1 MNIALDLL
9 VLFVLGGCLYG
20 GIRHGFIKSVFGFFA
35 NLIALGAAFFLSAP
49 AGEFLC
55 EKWIGPAFEKGA
67 VEQVARLTGEQAASA
82 AEAPVEKLLEGPQGL
97 LDSFLKGV
105 SATAEQIKAAF
116 ASGGDLAAARENAV
130 RAVAQPAAET
140 VSRILAFVVL
150 FVLVLLLLS
159 LVSKLLSGICSLPGL
174 RALNTLLGG
183 VFGALKG
190 VLFVFVLCSVLSF
203 AMPSMGGLGP
213 FAVSQQTVDD
223 TLLFGVFYENNF
235 LPNGDPGE
243 RNG

>member
-9 VLFVLGGCLYG
+9 VLIVIVGCLYG
-20 GIRHGFIKSVFGFFA
+20 GVRSGFVQSVFGFFA
-35 NLIALGAAFFLSAP
+35 NLIALGVAFFLSAP
-49 AGEFLC
+49 VGGFLC

-67 VEQVARLTGEQAASA
+67 VEQVARLTGEQATSA
-82 AEAPVEKLLEGPQGL
+82 AEAPIEKLLEGPQGV

-105 SATAEQIKAAF
+105 STTVEQIQAAF

-140 VSRILAFVVL
+140 VSRIIAFIAI
-150 FVLVLLLLS
+150 FVLTLLLLS
-159 LVSKLLSGICSLPGL
+159 IVSKLLSGICKLPGL
-174 RALNTLLGG
+174 RMLNTLLGG

-190 VLFVFVLCSVLSF
+190 IIFVFVLCSVLSF
-203 AMPSMGGLGP
+203 SMPYMGGLGQ

-235 LPNGDPGE
+235 LPNANPGE
-243 RNG
+243 ANG